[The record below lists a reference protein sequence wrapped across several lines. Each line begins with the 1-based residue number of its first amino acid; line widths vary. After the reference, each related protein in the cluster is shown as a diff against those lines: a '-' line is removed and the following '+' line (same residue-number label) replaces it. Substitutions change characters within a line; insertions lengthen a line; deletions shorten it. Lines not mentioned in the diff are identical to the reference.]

1 MKTQSIANTPLS
13 VTRIVYGCMG
23 IGGGWAPGPLAER
36 TRKEALAAIRA
47 ALDEGI
53 NFFDHADIYGRGRCE
68 EAFSGIWQERPGL
81 RGQIVLQ
88 TKCGIRFEDDPV
100 EGGLRRYDFSREHI
114 LHSVDASLGR
124 LKTDYVDILLLHRPD
139 ALAEP
144 DEIAAAFDALQSAGK
159 VRYFGVSN
167 HSAWQ
172 IELLKRAVRQ
182 PLVVNQ
188 LELNIVHNELIRAGT
203 VVNQDEPARA
213 IHGEG
218 TLEYCR
224 LHDITIQAWS
234 PVAHGALA
242 KASIGRGEDR
252 MRTAAEAARA
262 LAEKKGVS
270 MDAIL
275 VAWLLRHPAGIQPVI
290 GTTNPQRIKETCAA
304 DNVGLTREEWYA
316 LLAAGSARTVA

>member
-1 MKTQSIANTPLS
+1 MKTYRIANTPLT

-23 IGGGWAPGPLAER
+23 IGGGWAPGPLTER
-36 TRKEALAAIRA
+36 TRKEALAAVRA

-68 EAFSGIWQERPGL
+68 EAFSGIWEDRPGL
-81 RGQIVLQ
+81 RSQVVLQ
-88 TKCGIRFEDDPV
+88 TKCGIRFKDDPAQ
-100 EGGLRRYDFSREHI
+100 GSPQRYDFSREHI
-114 LHSVDASLGR
+114 LQSVDASLRR
-124 LKTDYVDILLLHRPD
+124 LKTDYLDILLLHRPD

-144 DEIAAAFDALQSAGK
+144 EEIAAAFDALLAAGK
-159 VRYFGVSN
+159 VRHFGVSN

-188 LELNIVHNELIRAGT
+188 LELNLVHNQLIAAGT
-203 VVNQDEPARA
+203 IVNQDEPARA
-213 IHGEG
+213 IHGSG

-234 PVAHGALA
+234 PLAHGALA
-242 KASIGRGEDR
+242 KAGVGRGEEK
-252 MRTAAEAARA
+252 MRTAAAAARA
-262 LAEKKGVS
+262 LAEQKGVS
-270 MDAIL
+270 LDAIL

-290 GTTNPQRIKETCAA
+290 GTTNPKRIKETCAA
-304 DNVGLTREEWYA
+304 DNVGLTREEWYT
-316 LLAAGSARTVA
+316 LLSAGSGRSVA

>member
-1 MKTQSIANTPLS
+1 MKTYSIANTPLK
-13 VTRIVYGCMG
+13 VTRIAYGCMG
-23 IGGGWAPGPLAER
+23 IGGGWAPGPLADR

-53 NFFDHADIYGRGRCE
+53 NLFDHADIYGRGRCE
-68 EAFSGIWQERPGL
+68 EAFSGIWEDRPGL
-81 RGQIVLQ
+81 RSQIVLQ
-88 TKCGIRFEDDPV
+88 TKCGIRFEDDPA
-100 EGGLRRYDFSREHI
+100 GAGLRRYDFSREHT
-114 LHSVDASLGR
+114 LRSVDASLRR

-144 DEIAAAFDALQSAGK
+144 EEIAAAFDALLAAGK

-188 LELNIVHNELIRAGT
+188 LELNLVHNQLIAAGT
-203 VVNQDEPARA
+203 IVNQDEPARA
-213 IHGEG
+213 VHGEG

-224 LHDITIQAWS
+224 LHEITIQAWS
-234 PVAHGALA
+234 PAAHGALA
-242 KASIGRGEDR
+242 KAGIGRGEEK
-252 MRTAAEAARA
+252 MRAAAAAARA
-262 LAEKKGVS
+262 IAERKGVS
-270 MDAIL
+270 LEAIL

-304 DNVGLTREEWYA
+304 DDVGLAREEWYA
-316 LLAAGSARTVA
+316 LLSAGSGRSVA

>member
-1 MKTQSIANTPLS
+1 MKTYSIANTPLR

-23 IGGGWAPGPLAER
+23 IGGGWAPGPLTER
-36 TRKEALAAIRA
+36 TRKDALAAVSA

-53 NFFDHADIYGRGRCE
+53 NVFDHADIYGRGRCE

-81 RGQIVLQ
+81 RDKVVLQ
-88 TKCGIRFEDDPV
+88 TKCGIRFEDDPSA
-100 EGGLRRYDFSREHI
+100 GGLRRYDFSREHI
-114 LHSVDASLGR
+114 LRSVDASLKR

-144 DEIAAAFDALQSAGK
+144 EEIASAFDALQSAGK
-159 VRYFGVSN
+159 VRHFGVSN

-172 IELLKRAVRQ
+172 IELLKRAVKQ
-182 PLVVNQ
+182 PIVVNQ
-188 LELNIVHNELIRAGT
+188 LEINLVHNQLVTAGT
-203 VVNQDEPARA
+203 IVNQDEPARA

-224 LHDITIQAWS
+224 LHDIIIQAWS

-242 KASIGRGEDR
+242 KAGAGRGEEK
-252 MRTAAEAARA
+252 MRTAAAAA
-262 LAEKKGVS
+262 QEMAKNKGVS
-270 MDAIL
+270 LDAIL

-290 GTTNPQRIKETCAA
+290 GTTNPRRIRETCAA
-304 DNVGLTREEWYA
+304 DAVSLTREEWYA
-316 LLAAGSARTVA
+316 LLAAGSGRSVA